1 MNSFPSQERLNIK
14 LIPTSSIIGLIF
26 VIANDDAMKKIG
38 TLFECE
44 ECHLLYD
51 EEKWARKCEEWCIE
65 HKSCNLEITR
75 HATKQ
80 SKLSLS

>member
-1 MNSFPSQERLNIK
+1 
-14 LIPTSSIIGLIF
+14 
-26 VIANDDAMKKIG
+26 MKKNA

-51 EEKWARKCEEWCIE
+51 EESWAKKCEQWCIE
-65 HKSCNLEITR
+65 HKSCNLEIAR